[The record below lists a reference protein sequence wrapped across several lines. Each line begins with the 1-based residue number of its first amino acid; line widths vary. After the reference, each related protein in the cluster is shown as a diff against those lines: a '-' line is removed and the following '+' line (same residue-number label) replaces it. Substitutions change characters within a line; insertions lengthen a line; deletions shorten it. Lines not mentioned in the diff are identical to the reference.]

1 MTTPS
6 KVEPSAPVDAEL
18 IDDDDLPDELEEAVD
33 LLESAGGFIE
43 QVIETRPDWADEIPG
58 LDNCLLDIKNFLIDY
73 YGELEDDSEGAVA

>member
-6 KVEPSAPVDAEL
+6 KVEPSAAEAEL
-18 IDDDDLPDELEEAVD
+18 IDDDLPDELEEAVD